1 MWNFER
7 TSKYRKQY
15 KALDLQLQNKV
26 KEALTQLAN
35 SKNPRELG
43 EYKPGLKVYAY
54 DLDKSNRIL
63 YDARFSDN
71 IIELYRVGDHK
82 QTYGRD

>member
-7 TSKYRKQY
+7 TAKYRKQY
-15 KALDLQLQNKV
+15 KALDSQLQNKV
-26 KEALTQLAN
+26 KEALIELAN
-35 SKNPRELG
+35 SENPRKSG
-43 EYKPGLKVYAY
+43 EYKSSLKVYAY

-63 YDARFSDN
+63 YDARFNDN

-82 QTYGRD
+82 QTYGKD